1 MRTAQQIEA
10 MVPSQDRSAQRFP
23 RLTAAQLE
31 VVRRFATAPARDFA
45 PGESL
50 FQIGEPAAPAWF
62 LLEGSVDLFGRDGLD
77 EQTRLHLLGS
87 GHFTGELRQ
96 LSGGPTLAGA
106 TAGAE
111 GCTAIPLDAVR
122 LRALIVGSAELG
134 ELVMRAFIL
143 RRVGLLERGVGPV
156 LLGRAGSPDLLRL
169 QTFLS
174 RNAYPHLV
182 IDCSSERGR
191 QMIEALNL
199 PATDLPLLICA
210 CGRLLKRPS
219 NEEAGVWLGIT
230 PTLQTDELYDV
241 AVIGAGPAGLATAV
255 YAASEGLSVLVLDGD
270 VLGGQAGASARIE
283 NYLGF
288 PTGISG
294 LALTGRALNQAQ
306 KFGARVAIPLRATQ
320 LQCPADAGNGTE
332 SFAQLTL
339 SEQGVIRA
347 RTVVVA
353 SGARYRRPAI
363 ADLKAFEGRSV
374 HYWASPAEAKLC
386 AGAEVA
392 LVGAGNSAGQ
402 AAVYLAPQVK
412 RLTMLVRG
420 SGLEASMSRY
430 LIDRIRMLP
439 NVEILAGSEVTAL
452 HGPGDGSLDEIEVRN
467 RTRGDT
473 QRLPARQLFLFV
485 GAEPNTAWL
494 EQCVSLDPRGYVLT
508 GAALAD
514 AQTAAH
520 RYPLQTSMPRVF
532 AVGDVRAG
540 STKRVAS
547 AVGEG
552 AAVVAQIHALLGAT
566 SATA

>member
-1 MRTAQQIEA
+1 MRTTQQIEA
-10 MVPSQDRSAQRFP
+10 MVPAQDRSAQRFP
-23 RLTAAQLE
+23 RLTEAQLE
-31 VVRRFATAPARDFA
+31 VVKRFANTTARDFA
-45 PGESL
+45 PGEVL
-50 FQIGEPAAPAWF
+50 FQVGEQAVPAWF
-62 LLEGSVDLFGRDGLD
+62 LLKGSVDLFGRDGLD
-77 EQTRLHLLGS
+77 EQTALQVLES
-87 GHFTGELRQ
+87 GQFTGELYQ

-106 TAGAE
+106 VAGAQ
-111 GCTAIPLDAVR
+111 GCTAIPLDPVR

-134 ELVMRAFIL
+134 ELAMRAFIL

-156 LLGRAGSPDLLRL
+156 LLGRAGSADLLRL

-182 IDCSSERGR
+182 IDCSSARGR

-199 PATDLPLLICA
+199 PSTELPLLICS

-230 PTLQTDELYDV
+230 PTLKTDELYDV

-255 YAASEGLSVLVLDGD
+255 YAASEGLSVLVVDGD

-320 LQCPADAGNGTE
+320 LQCRNG
-332 SFAQLTL
+332 SDRFAEITL

-347 RTVVVA
+347 KAVVVA

-363 ADLKAFEGRSV
+363 PDLKLFEGGSV

-386 AGAEVA
+386 GGEAIA

-402 AAVYLAPQVK
+402 AAVFLAPQVK
-412 RLTMLVRG
+412 RLTMIVRG

-430 LIDRIRMLP
+430 LVDRIGMLP
-439 NVEILAGSEVTAL
+439 NVDILTGSEITAL
-452 HGPGDGSLDEIEVRN
+452 RGPGDGRLEEIEIRN
-467 RTRGDT
+467 RGRDDS
-473 QRLPARQLFLFV
+473 RSLPVRQLFMFV
-485 GAEPNTAWL
+485 GAEPNTTWL
-494 EQCVSLDPRGYVLT
+494 EKCVSLDERGYVLT
-508 GAALAD
+508 GAALSES
-514 AQTAAH
+514 QQSAH
-520 RYPLQTSMPRVF
+520 RYPLQTSLPRVF

-552 AAVVAQIHALLGAT
+552 AAAVAQIHALLGAA